1 MRLVPP
7 HLREIY
13 ETALPGRFFFID
25 DRSNYDYLY
34 RVRDLAELRGKAF
47 HGKKN
52 HLNRFHCEYGS
63 SCEVIPMS
71 SSLAGEALDLVSRI
85 NGAKEVSG
93 CEKILLEGE
102 SRMLEKVLADFERI
116 GLEGV
121 ALKIGGTMQGFA
133 FGGPLGG
140 DTIVEHVEKANVS
153 YNGIYQK
160 LNNEFCRSLGD
171 RYEFVNREEDMGLE
185 GLRKSKMSYR
195 PVRLVDKYIAL
206 IDGDEEG
213 LKRYGK
219 PY

>member
-1 MRLVPP
+1 M
-7 HLREIY
+7 
-13 ETALPGRFFFID
+13 
-25 DRSNYDYLY
+25 
-34 RVRDLAELRGKAF
+34 
-47 HGKKN
+47 
-52 HLNRFHCEYGS
+52 
-63 SCEVIPMS
+63 
-71 SSLAGEALDLVSRI
+71 
-85 NGAKEVSG
+85 
-93 CEKILLEGE
+93 
-102 SRMLEKVLADFERI
+102 
-116 GLEGV
+116 
-121 ALKIGGTMQGFA
+121 
-133 FGGPLGG
+133 
-140 DTIVEHVEKANVS
+140 EHVEKANVS